1 MYSTILLRRSANL
14 ATAANVQLRYGEPLY
29 TDDQYMTV
37 GNGNES
43 LTKERNVLRFL
54 PKGQVDSQ
62 LFYTVNSEGKIVI
75 NTSDGAN
82 LTPVLTF
89 GKAAERDVATSA
101 VKNSA
106 DLITSGAVKTI
117 QDSLQTSI
125 KNVDTK
131 VKDLEKSVSAV
142 KDKSLDTTVTPTSEN
157 PVTAKAVYDFVTRVV
172 NEAIE
177 SYVPWTTDST
187 KGNKLYINS
196 TSGLQYR
203 PSNQWLTV
211 PVGYT

>member
-1 MYSTILLRRSANL
+1 MDTTILLRRSANL
-14 ATAANVQLRYGEPLY
+14 ATAANIQLRYGEPLY

-43 LTKERNVLRFL
+43 LTKDRNVLRFL

-62 LFYTVNSEGKIVI
+62 LFYTVNSDGKVVI
-75 NTSDGAN
+75 NTSDGST

-89 GKAAERDVATSA
+89 GEAAKRDVATSA
-101 VKNSA
+101 TKNNTN
-106 DLITSGAVKTI
+106 LITSGAVKTI
-117 QDSLQTSI
+117 QDNLQTSI
-125 KNVDTK
+125 NAVEASVTA
-131 VKDLEKSVSAV
+131 LEKSIAPL
-142 KDKSLDTTVTPTSEN
+142 KDKALDTTVTPTSEN
-157 PVTAKAVYDFVTRVV
+157 PITSKAVYNFVMQAIS
-172 NEAIE
+172 EAIE

-196 TSGLQYR
+196 TNGLQYR
-203 PSNQWLTV
+203 PGAQWLTV